1 MTLPI
6 VLFLVFGVLF
16 GLATYSNRH
25 HFSEGTTRQVSAAE
39 KDPMDSRLAWT
50 VLCSCL
56 WPLMALTG
64 AYSFWRRRSARVS
77 AHR

>member
-1 MTLPI
+1 MATPI
-6 VLFLVFGVLF
+6 ILFLVFGALF

-25 HFSEGTTRQVSAAE
+25 HFSEGTTRQTSAAE

-50 VLCSCL
+50 LICSCL

-64 AYSFWRRRSARVS
+64 LYSFVRRRAAARS
-77 AHR
+77 K